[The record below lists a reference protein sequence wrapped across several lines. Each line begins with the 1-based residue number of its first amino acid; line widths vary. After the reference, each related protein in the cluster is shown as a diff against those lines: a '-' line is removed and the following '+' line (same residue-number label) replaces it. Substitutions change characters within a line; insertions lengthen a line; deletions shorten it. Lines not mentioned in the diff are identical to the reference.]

1 MERAGGGEAIIY
13 AAAINA
19 QLCGLLN
26 APRGCFCKWLRGVI
40 IAFGKLLGCIFI
52 RWGWGVGCALSHNY
66 KNRDM
71 GDISTRI
78 NGWKFIEKSSY
89 LQVMEVYLG

>member
-1 MERAGGGEAIIY
+1 MERAGGGEAKIY

-26 APRGCFCKWLRGVI
+26 APRGVFLQ
-40 IAFGKLLGCIFI
+40 IAQRCHYCVRNLLGCFFI

-78 NGWKFIEKSSY
+78 NGWRFIE
-89 LQVMEVYLG
+89 